1 MAQTKEIKE
10 VFNTIQNL
18 PDESVELIL
27 PQIENE
33 FKKLVEDNDL
43 VNKTKTEF
51 LEQGYTVADI
61 NEIKQSYDSIAD
73 DYFKL
78 VSPTSPKGRYLSAL
92 IGVYKD
98 ILDKILKEGFTRV
111 VNVKILKDNEE
122 ATIPTY
128 AHFSD
133 AGADLY
139 ANDDVEI
146 LPNEVKV
153 IPTGL
158 KVEIPDGYELQ
169 IRPRSGMT
177 VKTNVIA
184 QFGTVDSEYRGPLG
198 VMLYNH
204 GTETYLVHKGDR
216 IAQAIL
222 SPTYHANFIITN
234 KLSETERGE
243 GGFGSTDIQKNG
255 DKTA

>member
-1 MAQTKEIKE
+1 MPQKQEIKE

-27 PQIENE
+27 PQIESE
-33 FKKLVEDNDL
+33 FKKLIEDNDL

-61 NEIKQSYDSIAD
+61 NEIKKSYDNIAE

-78 VSPTSPKGRYLSAL
+78 VSPTSPKGRYLTAL

-98 ILDKILKEGFTRV
+98 ILNRILQEGFTRV
-111 VNVKILKDNEE
+111 VNVKILKENEDT
-122 ATIPTY
+122 TIPTY

-139 ANDDVEI
+139 ANEDVVLNPGET
-146 LPNEVKV
+146 KV
-153 IPTGL
+153 IQTGL
-158 KVEIPDGYELQ
+158 KMEIPDGYELQ
-169 IRPRSGMT
+169 VRPRSGMT

-184 QFGTVDSEYRGPLG
+184 QFGTVDSDYRGPIG

-204 GTETYLVHKGDR
+204 GTEPYEVHKGDR

-222 SPTYHANFIITN
+222 APTFHANFMIVD
-234 KLSETERGE
+234 KLTETERGE
-243 GGFGSTDIQKNG
+243 GGFGSTDEQK
-255 DKTA
+255 A